1 MIHEILSEV
10 VYVMVFGV
18 KAGAGS
24 APSPPSVDN
33 ILEDLQVK
41 INFRGRRSG
50 EENQVGWS
58 TGKRIYMK
66 GLLTVEQRVDFEKI
80 YCGTFGRKIVF

>member
-1 MIHEILSEV
+1 M
-10 VYVMVFGV
+10 MVFGV

-41 INFRGRRSG
+41 INFRERGCG
-50 EENQVGWS
+50 EKIKWDGAR
-58 TGKRIYMK
+58 GKEYMK
-66 GLLTVEQRVDFEKI
+66 GLLTVELRVGDFERI